1 MKCRTVSFFVES
13 ARIQDVMTNIDA
25 EVLPRFLVLPHFLG
39 LVALQSPLGTR
50 AEVVVMSLW
59 DDELEES
66 ETVSESFRGR
76 IQQAT
81 GMTPERRAFDVLR
94 VMVLNANGETCL
106 DSPQGSQDCRPASV
120 PRQHRAGQ
128 D

>member
-1 MKCRTVSFFVES
+1 VKCRTVSFFVES

-25 EVLPRFLVLPHFLG
+25 EVLPRFLVLPHFSRARRPPIPAG
-39 LVALQSPLGTR
+39 NSSGSRRHVA
-50 AEVVVMSLW
+50 V

-81 GMTPERRAFDVLR
+81 G
-94 VMVLNANGETCL
+94 
-106 DSPQGSQDCRPASV
+106 
-120 PRQHRAGQ
+120 
-128 D
+128 